1 MFRKPVSTTTKLGE
15 SLQRIVMPVL
25 STVIMH
31 VEEPVESQQASYVYH
46 VACWRTVEV
55 QQARFDY
62 RKACWTP
69 VADYDT
75 SVDYHE
81 AYWVLV
87 EDGAGE
93 SVLKACRYLPSPFWV
108 LEM

>member
-1 MFRKPVSTTTKLGE
+1 M
-15 SLQRIVMPVL
+15 
-25 STVIMH
+25 
-31 VEEPVESQQASYVYH
+31 ESQQASFVYH

-62 RKACWTP
+62 HKACWTP

-81 AYWVLV
+81 AYWVFV
-87 EDGAGE
+87 EDGATE
-93 SVLKACRYLPSPFWV
+93 SVVGLWIFFKYILTTGKQVECL
-108 LEM
+108 